1 MGNSIGTI
9 LGQLEGPILVT
20 GHTGFKGTWLI
31 RYLSA
36 LNLPVAG
43 YSINSTPDSL
53 YQLANLNGEINE
65 KLGDIRNLSEIT
77 DWVNK
82 LQPSVIFHLAAQ
94 ALVLDSFEDPVGTF
108 QTNLIG
114 TVNILET
121 ARNCKSVKA
130 VGVVTTDKV
139 YENLGRSVSFRET
152 DPLLG
157 RDPYSASKVAAENAC
172 ESWKLFAELEN
183 GPRITILR
191 SGNVIGGGDFS
202 KNRIMADVVR
212 AKQESKPLEIR
223 NPESVRP
230 WQHVL
235 DPLTG
240 YILAVEHSLICQ
252 MNHTFNFG
260 PSEPA
265 LKVREVLSIVMET
278 WPDLQIKTD
287 ETNFSNRESHTLEL
301 DSTYAKKHIGWQP
314 LFSQKEAVAETLK
327 WWDDKEDGGFPA
339 KEILDRQIQRY
350 LRKMTL

>member
-20 GHTGFKGTWLI
+20 GHTGFKGTWLT

-43 YSINSTPDSL
+43 YSINSTSESL
-53 YQLANLNGEINE
+53 YQLANLNGEISE
-65 KLGDIRNLSEIT
+65 KMGDIRNLSEIT
-77 DWVNK
+77 EWVNK
-82 LQPSVIFHLAAQ
+82 IQPSVIFHLAAQ

-114 TVNILET
+114 TVNILEA

-139 YENLGRSVSFRET
+139 YENLGRPVRFKET

-157 RDPYSASKVAAENAC
+157 SDPYSASKVAAENAC

-183 GPRITILR
+183 GPSISILR
-191 SGNVIGGGDFS
+191 SGNVIGGGDYS
-202 KNRIMADVVR
+202 RNRIMADIVR
-212 AKQESKPLEIR
+212 AKLESKPLEVR
-223 NPESVRP
+223 NPESTRP

-240 YILAVEHSLICQ
+240 YISAVEHSLNCPIK
-252 MNHTFNFG
+252 HTFNFG

-265 LKVREVLSIVMET
+265 LKVREILDIVNEI
-278 WPDLQIKTD
+278 WPDLEIED
-287 ETNFSNRESHTLEL
+287 SNTNFSKRESRALEL
-301 DSTYAKKHIGWQP
+301 DSTYAEKHIGWRP
-314 LFSQKEAVAETLK
+314 KFTQKEAVTETLK
-327 WWDDKEDGGFPA
+327 WWEEKESGKLPV
-339 KEILDRQIQRY
+339 KEIVDLQIQRY
-350 LRKMTL
+350 MRISTL